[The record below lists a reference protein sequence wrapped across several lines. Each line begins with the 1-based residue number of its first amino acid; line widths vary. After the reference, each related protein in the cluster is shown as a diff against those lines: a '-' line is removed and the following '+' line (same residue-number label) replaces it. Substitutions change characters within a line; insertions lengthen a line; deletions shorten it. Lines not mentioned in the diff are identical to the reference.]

1 MKENV
6 RDLREFAR
14 RFLEKNSVLLAVPA
28 GVNPKDQD
36 LVVQV
41 VRKNEQGVLRVRDG
55 KKEMIVRN
63 CPSFVEEKEIGKL
76 RSVAKVRPNE
86 DGENEVVN
94 NNFTSLL
101 KLPEW
106 TADAQTFLQQESAMD
121 VEEETEMYTD
131 LSYLNSAPLSIFLF
145 NFRQNRRKEVL
156 YQMWGFQ
163 HVSQNIQGGCQ
174 VLWWQEE
181 LNLWEPSWR
190 FDSSLQ
196 NRS

>member
-14 RFLEKNSVLLAVPA
+14 RFLEKNSVLLTVPA

-55 KKEMIVRN
+55 KREMIVKN

-76 RSVAKVRPNE
+76 RSVAKVRSNE

-94 NNFTSLL
+94 NNFTSLVR
-101 KLPEW
+101 LP
-106 TADAQTFLQQESAMD
+106 
-121 VEEETEMYTD
+121 
-131 LSYLNSAPLSIFLF
+131 
-145 NFRQNRRKEVL
+145 
-156 YQMWGFQ
+156 
-163 HVSQNIQGGCQ
+163 
-174 VLWWQEE
+174 
-181 LNLWEPSWR
+181 
-190 FDSSLQ
+190 
-196 NRS
+196 

>member
-55 KKEMIVRN
+55 KREMIVRN